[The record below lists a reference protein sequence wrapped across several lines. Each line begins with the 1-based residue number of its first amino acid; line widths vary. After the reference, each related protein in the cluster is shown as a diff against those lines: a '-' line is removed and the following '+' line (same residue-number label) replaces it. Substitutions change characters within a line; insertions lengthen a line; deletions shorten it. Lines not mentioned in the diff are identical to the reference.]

1 MSWQLEADNNTC
13 LLFDEVPLHAW
24 HPGSTSGQKGLWT
37 AHNSMLTLNR
47 FGDYPQSGNTTLL
60 TEEGANATF
69 MVSDIFG
76 HIWKQFDNHGYLVST
91 PKSFGIGAFYGAASV
106 NVTVE
111 PGMEE
116 TLTIVLGWFYP
127 NRDFTGLRFL

>member
-1 MSWQLEADNNTC
+1 
-13 LLFDEVPLHAW
+13 
-24 HPGSTSGQKGLWT
+24 
-37 AHNSMLTLNR
+37 MLTLNK

-60 TEEGANATF
+60 TEEGASATF

-76 HIWKQFDNHGYLVST
+76 DIWKQFDNHGYLVST